1 MFAKK
6 VDEMITIPER
16 RHSPSALRRNNCAI
30 AAVAP
35 NAAFA
40 KQVSR
45 TDLPLSV
52 GDWLITL
59 IVLAIPVLN
68 LILYIYWAFFSNGNK
83 SRINFCR
90 ASLILMFVGLVVAL
104 LLGVLS

>member
-1 MFAKK
+1 
-6 VDEMITIPER
+6 MITIPER
-16 RHSPSALRRNNCAI
+16 RHSQEELPGNSRARV
-30 AAVAP
+30 AVAP
-35 NAAFA
+35 NASFA
-40 KQVSR
+40 QQVGR

-68 LILYIYWAFFSNGNK
+68 VILYIYWAFFSNGNK

-90 ASLILMFVGLVVAL
+90 ASLILAIVGLFFVL
-104 LLGVLS
+104 LLGGLSTFS

>member
-1 MFAKK
+1 MT
-6 VDEMITIPER
+6 TIPGR
-16 RHSPSALRRNNCAI
+16 RHSPDELPANSRARV
-30 AAVAP
+30 AVAP

-40 KQVSR
+40 KQVGR

-68 LILYIYWAFFSNGNK
+68 VILYVYWAFFSNGNK

-90 ASLILMFVGLVVAL
+90 ASLILMLVGLVLVL
-104 LLGVLS
+104 LIDGLS